1 MKFAVQVLLVILML
15 AGMYFLG
22 NLIPR
27 TDFRS
32 TLGLF
37 VILFG
42 LMFLVFGLAEETTP
56 WFFIFIAGLLLRFSL
71 FLAIP
76 QWSDDYVRF
85 LWDGELVRLVENP
98 YAETPAE
105 FLQNHP
111 MESTPILHQLFPL
124 LNSKEYH
131 SVYPPLNQGIFWLSA
146 KAANGLIANGIIAI
160 RLLLLLGEIGVFMLF
175 LKLMGAFNLP
185 QKLLWLYWL
194 NPLVILEIT
203 GNLHFEGLVLL
214 LLLATVLA
222 LKNKQPST
230 AGSFWG
236 LAVGVKLLPLLLLP
250 TFVFYPE
257 TKKNT
262 LFWFGGLIAILIS
275 FFWLLL
281 DSSWINFFQSLTL
294 YQGKFEFNASI
305 YYLFREIGFW
315 IFGYNVIAVL
325 SKLLSVLTLGLIVY
339 FSWKKKPATLPEL
352 LNLWVFV
359 YLIYLVLQPVVHP
372 WYLIPAFGLS
382 VLTGRNTFVIWSFAV
397 IFSYRAYGTATV
409 DESPLFLAIEYL
421 LVLGGIYLDYFLP
434 KSKRKAS
441 HETTA

>member
-1 MKFAVQVLLVILML
+1 MKIAVQVLLILSML
-15 AGMYFLG
+15 AGVYFLG

-32 TLGLF
+32 TMGIF
-37 VILFG
+37 VMLFG
-42 LMFLVFGLAEETTP
+42 LMFLVFTLAKETTP
-56 WFFIFIAGLLLRFSL
+56 WFFIFIAGLLMRFSL

-76 QWSDDYVRF
+76 QWSEDYVRF
-85 LWDGELVRLVENP
+85 LWDGELVRIVENP

-111 MESTPILHQLFPL
+111 LESTPYLHQLFPRM
-124 LNSKEYH
+124 NSKEYH

-146 KAANGLIANGIIAI
+146 KAANGSIANGIISL
-160 RLLLLLGEIGVFMLF
+160 RLLLMLGEIGVFMLF
-175 LKLMGAFNLP
+175 LKVLKAFQLP
-185 QKLLWLYWL
+185 QRLLWLYWL

-203 GNLHFEGLVLL
+203 ANLHFEGLVLL
-214 LLLATVLA
+214 LLLATVMA

-250 TFVFYPE
+250 SFVFYPE
-257 TKKNT
+257 TRKNS
-262 LFWFGGLIAILIS
+262 LFWFGGLVAVLLS

-281 DSSWINFFQSLTL
+281 DSSSTNFFRSVML

-305 YYLFREIGFW
+305 YYLLREVGFW
-315 IFGYNVIAVL
+315 LFGYNTIGVL
-325 SKLLSVLTLGLIVY
+325 SKLLSVLTLGLVTY
-339 FSWKKKPATLPEL
+339 FSWKKKPASLPEL
-352 LNLWVFV
+352 IDLWILS

-382 VLTGRNTFVIWSFAV
+382 VLTGRNTFLIWSLAA
-397 IFSYRAYGTATV
+397 IFSYQAYGTESV
-409 DESPLFLAIEYL
+409 RESPLFLSAEYL
-421 LVLGGIYLDYFLP
+421 LVLGGICLDYFLS
-434 KSKRKAS
+434 KSKSKTS
-441 HETTA
+441 HEIAA